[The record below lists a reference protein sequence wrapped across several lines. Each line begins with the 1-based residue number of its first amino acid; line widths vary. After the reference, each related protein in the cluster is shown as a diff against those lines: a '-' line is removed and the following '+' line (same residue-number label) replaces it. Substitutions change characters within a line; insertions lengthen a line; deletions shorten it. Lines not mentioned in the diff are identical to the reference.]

1 MDGERG
7 RECFR
12 RCLTSLDYKR
22 RENLG
27 EAGEGKKKDW
37 ERERELENWQDF
49 GGWVPGAQ
57 PQPRQLSQC
66 LIITFYRELLF
77 SSSCPLSLGFLSEGR
92 SSAFSTQWVHLGN
105 AGWDEG
111 EQHPNFH
118 QRPKQPFKFKG
129 SKTQLI
135 LEAWC
140 GPSRTLISILPH
152 EISMQNAPVVLQTVI
167 SLPCRGLRGAQV

>member
-1 MDGERG
+1 MLD
-7 RECFR
+7 
-12 RCLTSLDYKR
+12 LTWLQK
-22 RENLG
+22 
-27 EAGEGKKKDW
+27 EGKSGWEKQVKEKKGL
-37 ERERELENWQDF
+37 REGKRIGELENWQDF